1 VNNRVQNI
9 SIGIKENEEF
19 VINGIPDK
27 PKPVKMPQIVTRVK
41 N

>member
-19 VINGIPDK
+19 LINGIPDK
-27 PKPVKMPQIVTRVK
+27 PKPVKKAKITIRIK

>member
-1 VNNRVQNI
+1 VNNSVQNI
-9 SIGIKENEEF
+9 SIKNKENEEF

-27 PKPVKMPQIVTRVK
+27 PKPVKIPQIITRFE